1 LEVLIMKKNGLMD
14 IWRGRL
20 NEYSQSG
27 LSVKAWCIRR
37 GFSIHKFYYWRNRIS
52 QENNNN
58 LVTPSTPSSGMQ
70 SWIPVDIID
79 TVQPPQAPGGV
90 SIRVAGAVIEV
101 QTSFDPDHLRAVVLA
116 LGANQC

>member
-1 LEVLIMKKNGLMD
+1 MKKNGLMD

-27 LSVKAWCIRR
+27 LSVKAWCICR
-37 GFSIHKFYYWRNRIS
+37 GFSIHKFYYWRKRIS
-52 QENNNN
+52 QANNKNV
-58 LVTPSTPSSGMQ
+58 VTPSTPSSGMQ
-70 SWIPVDIID
+70 PWIAVDIID

-101 QTSFDPDHLRAVVLA
+101 QTSFDPAHLRAVVLA
-116 LGANQC
+116 LGANPC